1 MDFSRL
7 STATKVITGAAIL
20 LLIDTFLDWQQV
32 CVSVPGF
39 GSHCGGQSAWH
50 GFTGVILGLL
60 VIVLIAWLV
69 LRILGVALPDLP
81 VEDRQLEM
89 GVVGGIVVFAILK
102 FITASD
108 SRHWWVQILG
118 LILVAVIAWAEWQ

>member
-1 MDFSRL
+1 MDLSRL

-32 CVSVPGF
+32 CISVPGF

-50 GFTGVILGLL
+50 GITGVILGLL
-60 VIVLIAWLV
+60 VIVLIAWQV
-69 LRILGVALPDLP
+69 VKILEVSLPELP
-81 VEDRQLEM
+81 VPDRQIEV
-89 GVVGGIVVFAILK
+89 GVIGGIVIFAILK

-108 SRHWWVQILG
+108 YRHWWVQILG
-118 LILVAVIAWAEWQ
+118 LILVAI